1 MQLKKVPLAQTH
13 AFNSFFLDYIDQKN
27 SLKPFFGRFP
37 SIESFK
43 PQIQEKAQSF
53 SPENRA
59 VLVSILEAQY
69 AHLKPSDPVLSNIK
83 SLGSPKTFTITT
95 GHQLN
100 IFTGPLYFIY
110 KIVTVINACK
120 QLKAAYPEYN
130 FVPVYWMASE
140 DHDYDEIKYFRLYGK
155 KYTWETDQKGAV
167 GRFSTKGLEKILAEL
182 PGDISIFADAYTK
195 NKKLSDAVRSYVNA
209 LFGNEGV
216 VVIDGDNQELKSL
229 FRKVIYEDVID
240 CATLPLVDEDN
251 KKLEA
256 LGYKTQIFCRD
267 INFFYLDDQV
277 RERIEKENGH
287 YRVLGT
293 NLSFSENEMKKLIEE
308 RPDKFSPNV
317 ILRPLYQEVIL
328 PNIAYTGGPAEV
340 IYWLQLKNVFKKHN
354 VPFPILLPRNFAMIV
369 DHTVERKF
377 KKLDLTYEQLFED
390 KNFLFN
396 DWTLKHANH
405 KLGVGEE
412 RGIVIKTF
420 DKLKERATAID
431 PTLHAFLGAE
441 GKRALNSLEKIERK
455 MLRAEKRLQTDKL
468 RQIEQVKDTLFPN
481 GSLQER
487 TDNFLN
493 FYQKD
498 NAFISKL
505 MTYLDPF
512 DLRFHIL
519 TYPGHEQGAAS

>member
-1 MQLKKVPLAQTH
+1 MQLKKVPLAKTH
-13 AFNSFFLDYIDQKN
+13 AFTPFFLDYVDHKN
-27 SLKPFFGRFP
+27 SLKPFFGRYP
-37 SIESFK
+37 TVENFK
-43 PQIQEKAQSF
+43 PQLEEKSKLF
-53 SPENRA
+53 PESNRH
-59 VLVSILEAQY
+59 VLVKVLESQY
-69 AHLKPSDPVLSNIK
+69 ANLNVTEAVRANIR
-83 SLGSPKTFTITT
+83 SLAATNTFTITT

-110 KIVTVINACK
+110 KIVTIINACK
-120 QLKAAYPEYN
+120 QLKVANPAYN

-155 KYTWETDQKGAV
+155 KYVWETNQKGAV
-167 GRFSTKGLEKILAEL
+167 GRFSTAGIEKIINQL
-182 PGDISIFADAYTK
+182 PGDVSIFRDAYLKHKT
-195 NKKLSDAVRSYVNA
+195 LSDAVRAYVNA
-209 LFGNEGV
+209 LFANEGL
-216 VVIDGDNQELKSL
+216 VVIDADNRELKAL
-229 FRKVIYEDVID
+229 FKDVIHD
-240 CATLPLVDEDN
+240 DIINCGTFPLVDEAN

-256 LGYKTQIFCRD
+256 QSYKTQIFCRD

-277 RERIEKENGH
+277 RERIEKDNDT

-293 NLSFSENEMKKLIEE
+293 NLRFSESEMKKLVDEHPE
-308 RPDKFSPNV
+308 KFSPNV

-340 IYWLQLKNVFKKHN
+340 IYWLQLKSVFDKHST
-354 VPFPILLPRNFAMIV
+354 PFPILLPRNFALII
-369 DHTVERKF
+369 DHPIERKF
-377 KKLDLTYEQLFED
+377 QKLGLSYEELFED

-396 DWTLKHANH
+396 DWTLKNANH

-412 RGIVIKTF
+412 RKVVIDTF
-420 DKLKERATAID
+420 EKLKERAVAID
-431 PTLHAFLGAE
+431 PTLGAFLGAE
-441 GKRALNSLEKIERK
+441 GKRAINSLEKIERK
-455 MLRAEKRLQTDKL
+455 MLRAEKRLQSDKL
-468 RQIEQVKDTLFPN
+468 RQIEQVKDALFPN

-505 MTYLDPF
+505 LMYLDPF

-519 TYPGHEQGAAS
+519 TYQKP

>member
-1 MQLKKVPLAQTH
+1 MQLKKVPLAKTH
-13 AFNSFFLDYIDQKN
+13 AFTPFFLDYVDQKN
-27 SLKPFFGRFP
+27 SLKPFFGRYPTLENFG
-37 SIESFK
+37 
-43 PQIQEKAQSF
+43 PQIQEKSKSF
-53 SPENRA
+53 SQENRN
-59 VLVSILEAQY
+59 VLVKALRSQY
-69 AHLKPSDPVLSNIK
+69 GQLKTTDAVSENIEK
-83 SLGSPKTFTITT
+83 LGDNNTFTITT

-110 KIVTVINACK
+110 KIVTVVNACK

-155 KYTWETDQKGAV
+155 KYIWETNQKGAV
-167 GRFSTKGLEKILAEL
+167 GRFNPKGFDKILNEL
-182 PGDISIFADAYTK
+182 PGDVSIFKEAYTK
-195 NKKLSDAVRSYVNA
+195 NTNLSDAVRHYVNA
-209 LFGNEGV
+209 LFANEGL
-216 VVIDGDNQELKSL
+216 VVIDADNKELKSL
-229 FRKVIYEDVID
+229 FKEIIYDDVIN
-240 CATLPLVDEDN
+240 CGTLPLVESDN
-251 KKLEA
+251 KKLEE

-267 INFFYLDDQV
+267 INFFYLDDQI
-277 RERIEKENGH
+277 RERIEKENGS
-287 YRVLGT
+287 YKILGT
-293 NLSFSENEMKKLIEE
+293 TLHFSESEMKKLVEE
-308 RPDKFSPNV
+308 HPEKFSPNV

-340 IYWLQLKNVFKKHN
+340 IYWLQLKSVFEKHKT
-354 VPFPILLPRNFAMIV
+354 PFPILLPRNFAMVIE
-369 DHTVERKF
+369 HPVERKF
-377 KKLDLTYEQLFED
+377 KKLGLSYEDLFED

-396 DWTLKHANH
+396 DWTLKNANH

-412 RGIVIKTF
+412 RNIVLETF
-420 DKLKERATAID
+420 EKLKERAAAID
-431 PTLHAFLGAE
+431 PTLAPFLGAE

-455 MLRAEKRLQTDKL
+455 MLRAEKRLQSDKL
-468 RQIEQVKDTLFPN
+468 RQIEQVKDALFPN

-505 MTYLDPF
+505 MMYLDPF

-519 TYPGHEQGAAS
+519 TYPDHE